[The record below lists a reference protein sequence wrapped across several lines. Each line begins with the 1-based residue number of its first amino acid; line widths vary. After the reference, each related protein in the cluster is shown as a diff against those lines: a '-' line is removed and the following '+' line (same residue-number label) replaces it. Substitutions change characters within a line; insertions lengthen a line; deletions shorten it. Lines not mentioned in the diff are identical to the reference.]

1 MFFALTLPMLPQIE
15 ISFAAGDGEGGGGGD
30 TTINITNITNGDYA
44 TLPVS
49 GNDSVTISDIEN
61 AYIDA
66 PGASIT
72 IEGDYYQQGYQY
84 DPKVG
89 ELWSGNSQSESLW
102 VPTAG
107 ELSKKTIATIMHNEG
122 YAMLYDGWLDLA
134 NANAVKPYGATRFG
148 EVLGY
153 DVYARNGETYVKNA
167 DGSIS
172 NPSARDWLDYNTSV
186 TYKWAVTN
194 AYRAVGV
201 EHTQVWYNTYFNGEG
216 ADTTLYTG
224 LLGKPNTYK
233 WDINSS
239 PLSLELAGNIK
250 NVTHGADYPI
260 VGVWASRTHP
270 DAYVAQANTDML
282 NINIEDG
289 EIQFVEFCNLV
300 ADLMHLYG
308 EPVITDQE
316 KYMLLEAY
324 GRDLPYDLAGVQ
336 LDAVEYLLC
345 RGILDSPTS
354 FELDDG
360 TVIPIEWH
368 TGIRFDVAAT
378 ILMRVKDT
386 GSRLTFKEFQLTT
399 DLELLSKGYYPTEV
413 AVAPQLDGYSI
424 MANAPDY
431 TRSEYYD
438 YYVKRADNRA
448 LFVTTNNGEAVPDT
462 VPPIVAA
469 GDQDWN
475 QRLYGSSYL
484 GVTDHGWY
492 HFRVPILPDQDTIYI
507 NSTNSQVDDPEQY
520 VLQQGGGRYVMGTSG
535 ASITGTRTPFT
546 EADDVALVDRERWQE
561 SSESSTAQNAATNN
575 QLVTDFDITISKD
588 IAETIKQT
596 ATKTMW
602 QWWQEHTGVGA
613 SYASGVQKDGVTFN
627 VTAGLNSTG
636 YVNLHVTADKGTSA
650 GTVKEALG
658 LSTVQ
663 GHTINRLLSDDD
675 NPVVVTEAYALRN
688 SRYIVSVDYL
698 KTVGYIDNWT
708 VYGDGRFYFT
718 AAVPVSTGDDNI
730 GIDTSYADVY
740 VNTTGEYPTCTY
752 GAQYIRMPKN
762 VVAAYLLDGVYY
774 LDLSI
779 VQGRFGSAQAISLKA
794 EDGTELLTN
803 QPSYGDKSVVT
814 VRQDGGQTAHTFIT
828 INGRQYLDMSGINWS
843 LNVIAYVDTSEG
855 GTPDI
860 QVFTL
865 WETGNVVQGNDDTQ
879 RQAFSRCFG
888 MLPASDT
895 TWVTQAR
902 INPEF
907 AYSDGQSVAGRTVLY
922 TPSNQVLLL
931 PGNTS
936 ITSLSAFYDGEKYK
950 DREKPFQL
958 ASNDDGTVFDSY
970 QQTMVTNW
978 MYKADVDKYVPAS
991 LWQAPVGTRT
1001 EVCVGYRDNALASRP
1016 TDDADG
1022 VNSYRVADAPA
1033 IKYAVFGLPA
1043 IVSAC
1048 AVEVDRNAPF
1058 LNAANSV
1065 LLYAGPSRMS
1075 DNLSTFLNSVDGMV
1089 YILHAASSHD
1099 TNGTRIYA
1107 AVQTVEFESTDPSIT
1122 GVAQKPSWQK
1132 GEPNAIT
1139 DWLAWL
1145 KEAKLSDA
1153 EDILTICIIA
1163 VLNLL
1168 PRLFM
1173 FLFILL
1179 MALSMIASVK
1189 PWQVFCDKVFD
1200 PYKFISAGRM
1210 TVHTVEIKKVVLCSM
1225 IALCMYG
1232 LFQNGL
1238 ILELIAWCTRAVTG
1252 ILNR

>member
-1 MFFALTLPMLPQIE
+1 MFLALTLPMLPQIE
-15 ISFAAGDGEGGGGGD
+15 ISFAAGDEGGD
-30 TTINITNITNGDYA
+30 TINITNITNGDYA

-49 GNDSVTISDIEN
+49 GNDSVSISDIEN

-66 PGASIT
+66 PGANIT
-72 IEGDYYQQGYQY
+72 IQGDYYQQGYQY

-102 VPTAG
+102 VPTAS
-107 ELSKKTIATIMHNEG
+107 ELSKKTVATIMHAEG

-134 NANAVKPYGATRFG
+134 NANAIKPYGATRFG

-153 DVYARNGETYVKNA
+153 DVYARDGETYVKNA

-172 NPSARDWLDYNTSV
+172 NPSARDWLSYNTPV

-201 EHTQVWYNTYFNGEG
+201 EHTQVWYQTYFNGEG

-224 LLGKPNTYK
+224 LLGKPRTYK

-270 DAYVAQANTDML
+270 DAYVTQANTDLL

-424 MANAPDY
+424 MANTPDY

-462 VPPIVAA
+462 VPPIVAT

-484 GVTDHGWY
+484 GVTDLGWY
-492 HFRVPILPDQDTIYI
+492 HFRVPILPDQDVIYI
-507 NSTNSQVDDPEQY
+507 NSTNSQTDDPEQY

-588 IAETIKQT
+588 VAGMINKT
-596 ATKTMW
+596 ATTTMW
-602 QWWQEHTGVGA
+602 EWWQNHVDGA
-613 SYASGVQKDGVTFN
+613 TYASNAQADGVTFN
-627 VTAGLNSTG
+627 VKAGLNSTG

-650 GTVKEALG
+650 GTVKKALG
-658 LSTVQ
+658 LDTVR
-663 GHTINRLLSDDD
+663 GDTLNRLLSEED
-675 NPVVVTEAYALRN
+675 NPVVVTEAFALRN

-718 AAVPVSTGDDNI
+718 AAVPVPTGDANI
-730 GIDTSYADVY
+730 GISTSYADVY

-762 VVAAYLLDGVYY
+762 VVAVYLLDGVYY

-803 QPSYGDKSVVT
+803 QPSYGNKSVVT
-814 VRQDGGQTAHTFIT
+814 VRQDGGATAHTFID
-828 INGRQYLDMSGINWS
+828 IGGKQFLDMSGINWS

-865 WETGNVVQGNDDTQ
+865 WETGNVVQGNDDPQ

-895 TWVTQAR
+895 TWVTQAAV
-902 INPEF
+902 NPEF
-907 AYSDGQSVAGRTVLY
+907 AYSDGQSVEGRTVLY

-931 PGNTS
+931 PGKTS
-936 ITSLSAFYDGEKYK
+936 VASLSTFYDTGLYQ
-950 DREKPFQL
+950 DRTKPFQL
-958 ASNDDGTVFDSY
+958 AMDDDGTQQQC

-991 LWQAPVGTRT
+991 LWRAKSGTRL
-1001 EVCVGYRDNALASRP
+1001 EVYVGPRNDNVLASGPRSI
-1016 TDDADG
+1016 TDD
-1022 VNSYRVADAPA
+1022 SSLITDAPS

-1058 LNAANSV
+1058 LNAVNDV
-1065 LLYAGPSRMS
+1065 TLYAGPSRLTG
-1075 DNLSTFLNSVDGMV
+1075 DIGAFLDTVDGMV
-1089 YILHAASSHD
+1089 YILHAASSRD
-1099 TNGTRIYA
+1099 ASGARVYA
-1107 AVQTVEFESTDPSIT
+1107 AVQTVEFVSTDTSIT

-1153 EDILTICIIA
+1153 EDVLTICIIA

-1173 FLFILL
+1173 FLFIIL

-1210 TVHTVEIKKVVLCSM
+1210 TVHTVDIKKVVLCSM